1 MTKVAV
7 LDDWMNIARHSAD
20 WSPLESRAEVSFFR
34 DTVHD
39 EDALVGRL
47 ADFDILLTMRERTRF
62 PASLV
67 ARLPKLRMLS
77 ITGARNNSVDVAA
90 LLARGVIVCRTESAE
105 GGEATAELALTLIL
119 CAARRLPAGD
129 ASVRAGTFQ
138 AGIPPGVTLA
148 GKTLGLVGLG
158 KLGSRVAGYGKALG
172 MTVIAWSPNL
182 TAERAEAGGAKLAA
196 SKADLLR
203 QADVVSLHLVSAPST
218 RGIIG
223 AAELGLMKKGAIL
236 VNTSRG
242 PLVDETALIEALNR
256 GGIVAALDVYD
267 EEPLPKDHPLT
278 KTPNTILSPHLGY
291 CVQQNFEV
299 FYRQL
304 VENALAFL
312 DGAPVRLMPPPEKR

>member
-7 LDDWMNIARHSAD
+7 LDDWMNLARQSAD
-20 WSPLESRAEVSFFR
+20 WSPLEARAEVTVFQ
-34 DTVHD
+34 DTLHD
-39 EDALVGRL
+39 EDALAARL

-62 PASLV
+62 PASLI
-67 ARLPKLRMLS
+67 AKLPKLRMLS
-77 ITGARNNSVDVAA
+77 ITGARNNSVDVGA
-90 LLARGVIVCRTESAE
+90 LLARGVTVCRTESAE
-105 GGEATAELALTLIL
+105 GGEATAELALTLML
-119 CAARRLPAGD
+119 SAARRVPAGD

-158 KLGSRVAGYGKALG
+158 KLGSRVAGYGRALG

-182 TAERAEAGGAKLAA
+182 TQERAAQGGAALATK
-196 SKADLLR
+196 SELL
-203 QADVVSLHLVSAPST
+203 QAADVISLHLVSSPST

-223 AAELGLMKKGAIL
+223 AAELELMKPGAIL

-242 PLVDETALIEALNR
+242 PLIDEAALVEALNR
-256 GGIVAALDVYD
+256 GRLVAALDVYD

-278 KTPNTILSPHLGY
+278 RTPNTILSPHLGY
-291 CVQQNFEV
+291 CVRQNFEV

-312 DGAPVRLMPPPEKR
+312 DGAPIRLMPPPEK